1 VAHSPETDTDKPES
15 LQGLRFS
22 KGVLIP
28 EVVLAPFAE
37 IFRLPLGILTG
48 QGLMSGCI
56 RSMVSALLFIS
67 TSFFSAIF

>member
-37 IFRLPLGILTG
+37 ITG

>member
-37 IFRLPLGILTG
+37 IFRLLTG

>member
-37 IFRLPLGILTG
+37 IFLTG

>member
-1 VAHSPETDTDKPES
+1 LAYTFATSS
-15 LQGLRFS
+15 GGGG
-22 KGVLIP
+22 GV
-28 EVVLAPFAE
+28 
-37 IFRLPLGILTG
+37 TG